1 MLKERPSPSIL
12 QGAIIAAVIFF
23 VIVFAII
30 TMNTGDILWFW
41 PIFDGESQR
50 IVIHCYGKDVV
61 VQPNDPSYD
70 LVNSAVN
77 DSLSGS
83 KRWDSLSMSDATY
96 DDYQISS
103 VMMVL
108 ELGYNPP
115 TRIHSFYKFF
125 KNIDTI
131 VIPLDGR
138 HASTNTVF
146 GRLRGNTLAGSMH
159 VENIQNMIT
168 TLGEQELCPIP

>member
-1 MLKERPSPSIL
+1 MLKERPAPSIL
-12 QGAIIAAVIFF
+12 QVVVIAAVTFL

-41 PIFDGESQR
+41 PIFSGEPHR
-50 IVIHCYGKDVV
+50 IVVHCYGE
-61 VQPNDPSYD
+61 D
-70 LVNSAVN
+70 LVIQPGDAAYAPINSAVK

-83 KRWDSLSMSDATY
+83 KRWDSLSMSDVTY
-96 DDYQISS
+96 DDYQSSS
-103 VMMVL
+103 VMMIL

-115 TRIHSFYKFF
+115 SRIHSFYKFF
-125 KNIDTI
+125 KSFDTL

-138 HASTNTVF
+138 HASTNTIF

-159 VENIQNMIT
+159 VDDLKNIT
-168 TLGEQELCPIP
+168 ATLSEQELCQKP